1 MRVVQLES
9 KKLVGI
15 RVICEGDQYVN
26 EIPKAA
32 KKLEERILQIKNVI
46 DPNKMIGAFV
56 VGDYSDEEDGY
67 WVCVEVEEYDEIP
80 EGMVSLNVPEQ
91 RYAVITH
98 TGSNH
103 EIRNTYEA
111 LHQWINENGFERVLN
126 TWHLEITE
134 NWGSQESNAYEIDLY
149 DTIK

>member
-15 RVICEGDQYVN
+15 RVVCEGDQYVN

-32 KKLEERILQIKNVI
+32 KKLEEQVLKIKNVI
-46 DPNKMIGAFV
+46 DPNKMIGGFV
-56 VGDYSDEEDGY
+56 VGDYLDEEDGY

-80 EGMVSLNVPEQ
+80 AGMVTLTVPEQ

-98 TGSNH
+98 TGSNR
-103 EIRNTYEA
+103 EIRNSYEA
-111 LHQWINENGFERVLN
+111 LHHWINENGLERVLN
-126 TWHLEITE
+126 AWHLEITK
-134 NWGSQESNAYEIDLY
+134 NWRIQESNSYEIDLY